1 VSSAAAADG
10 ADRGWALTHAVAE
23 GWFKLLT
30 YKDEYEVARLH
41 LRLDLDAMAEA
52 AKGAGL
58 VFLNNPNNPTATVV
72 SGEAVGAFIE
82 KVVKTSPETAI
93 LIDEA
98 YHDYVTDPAYATSVP
113 LALENPNVIV
123 ARTLSKAYG
132 MAGMRV
138 GYAVGQPRTIENF
151 NRWAITFNQN
161 SLAVAAA
168 IAALGDPAHIEAERA
183 RNTEARAF
191 TTRFFTD
198 LGYKVMDSQTNF
210 VFVETGRHAKDFKEA
225 CAKRGLMVG
234 RPFPP
239 LETRFARVSIGTI
252 EEMQK
257 AGPVIAEVLRGE
269 GPARAST
276 SPRGGR

>member
-1 VSSAAAADG
+1 
-10 ADRGWALTHAVAE
+10 
-23 GWFKLLT
+23 
-30 YKDEYEVARLH
+30 
-41 LRLDLDAMAEA
+41 
-52 AKGAGL
+52 
-58 VFLNNPNNPTATVV
+58 
-72 SGEAVGAFIE
+72 
-82 KVVKTSPETAI
+82 
-93 LIDEA
+93 
-98 YHDYVTDPAYATSVP
+98 
-113 LALENPNVIV
+113 
-123 ARTLSKAYG
+123 
-132 MAGMRV
+132 MRV
-138 GYAVGQPRTIENF
+138 GYAIGQKRTIESF
-151 NRWAITFNQN
+151 GRWAITFNQN

-168 IAALGDPAHIEAERA
+168 IAALGDPAHIDAERA

-210 VFVETGRHAKDFKEA
+210 VFVETGRNAKEFKEA
-225 CAKRGLMVG
+225 CAKRGLLVG

-276 SPRGGR
+276 SQPQER